1 MNELTSNDIESKIY
15 LIRGLKVMLDSDL
28 AALYG
33 VETKV
38 LKQAVK
44 RNLKRF
50 PDDFMFVPTI
60 NELADLR
67 SQFVTSNNPTY
78 WNHNWANPYLF
89 TESGVA
95 MLSSVLRS
103 DRAIEINISIMRIF
117 KMLRSYTVLD
127 KKMVTELDELKN
139 NTNKMFQIVFER
151 LDSIEETMAPRL
163 NPKRK
168 KIGLKIKTD
177 S

>member
-1 MNELTSNDIESKIY
+1 MNEINVATIESRIY
-15 LIRGLKVMLDSDL
+15 FIRNQKVMLDTDL
-28 AALYG
+28 AELYG

-50 PDDFMFVPTI
+50 PDDFMFSPTI

-67 SQFVTSNNPTY
+67 SQFVTSNDPTY
-78 WNHNWANPYLF
+78 WNHTWVSPYLF

-95 MLSSVLRS
+95 MLSSVLKS

-117 KMLRSYTVLD
+117 RMLRSYMVLD
-127 KKMVTELDELKN
+127 KNSEVDELKN
-139 NTNKMFQIVFER
+139 NTNKMFQVVFER
-151 LDSIEETMAPRL
+151 LDTIEETIQPKI

-168 KIGLKIKTD
+168 KIGLND
-177 S
+177 